1 MNERQIESH
10 NSGQKQSPDVWLLYQ
25 CTESTFLDEF
35 GIYKVNPKP
44 GEFRTVNIEELALF
58 SPLQLY
64 MANPLSFDGF
74 NAISLNKK
82 PILFS

>member
-1 MNERQIESH
+1 M
-10 NSGQKQSPDVWLLYQ
+10 
-25 CTESTFLDEF
+25 DEF
-35 GIYKVNPKP
+35 GIYKVEPMI

-64 MANPLSFDGF
+64 MANPLSSDGF
-74 NAISLNKK
+74 NAVSLNKK